1 MSRRKC
7 IRFEIKPIDYGLRA
21 IEAYSGERKLLLAI
35 DTGADHGIIKESVLK
50 DCIYDGKGH
59 NVTGF
64 GMSAA
69 MKYKLI
75 DLQLDFVITKKFILK
90 AYFQFAPFSSNPE
103 YGINGL
109 DVDGLI
115 GMPFLQYC
123 DIDLNENVLRF
134 YPERLIDNSSSKEFV
149 QE

>member
-1 MSRRKC
+1 M
-7 IRFEIKPIDYGLRA
+7 PMGYGLRG
-21 IEAYSGERKLLLAI
+21 IEVFSGEKKLTLVI
-35 DTGADHGIIKESVLK
+35 DTGAGHGIIKESALK
-50 DCIYDGKGH
+50 DCIYDGEGH
-59 NVTGF
+59 EVTGF

-69 MKYKLI
+69 MKFKLI
-75 DLQLDFVITKKFILK
+75 DLRLDFTITKKFILR
-90 AYFQFAPFSSNPE
+90 AYFDFARFSSDQESGVNE
-103 YGINGL
+103 L

-134 YPERLIDNSSSKEFV
+134 YPERLIDNSSSKECV